1 MAKAAKPAQ
10 ENDAPT
16 PPKKSK
22 KKLIII
28 LVILVLALGGGAAAF
43 FLLTPAH
50 PPGLEGLDKP
60 EHEAPVDKPAIYV
73 ELGTFTA
80 NLVHEEGDR
89 YLQTAI
95 SLKITNPELTE
106 KIKAANPEILHRVN
120 MLLQSKRPS
129 ELASYEG
136 KQKLADQIK
145 AQVEYVLGLR
155 KGAPIISEEQNG
167 GEPVAVHVIRT
178 DVAEVLFTSF
188 IIQ

>member
-1 MAKAAKPAQ
+1 MAKAEKPAQ
-10 ENDAPT
+10 ATDAPA

-22 KKLIII
+22 TKLIII
-28 LVILVLALGGGAAAF
+28 VAVVVLALGGGAAAF
-43 FLLTPAH
+43 FLLKPAH
-50 PPGLEGLDKP
+50 PPGDEKK
-60 EHEAPVDKPAIYV
+60 EHEAVVEKPAIYV

-89 YLQTAI
+89 YLQTSI

-106 KIKAANPEILHRVN
+106 KVKAANPEILHRVN

-136 KQKLADQIK
+136 KQKLGDQIK
-145 AQVEYVLGLR
+145 AQIEYILGLR
-155 KGAPIISEEQNG
+155 KGEPLISEEQNG
-167 GEPVAVHVIRT
+167 GEPVTVHVVKT
-178 DVAEVLFTSF
+178 DIAEVLFTSF